1 MNNICIVIRLCLQNF
16 KRWISNPRIYFIG
29 ILLTVY
35 ISSVVFPL
43 VSFCYSVE
51 TSITPWLFPLL
62 TSNQEGLIIF
72 TACIILLFCDAP
84 FLDSTQP
91 FYIIRSGRQ
100 KWILAQILYIFLASI
115 LFFTFIYL
123 VSTIILFPVTHWQ
136 MDWGKIFY
144 TLSLT
149 DARTMFQIPLMI
161 PYEIL
166 KIYSPIQA
174 FGLSFL
180 LNVLVSTFLGL
191 LIFTIN
197 LKLSKIMGSIVAAAP
212 TLLTSTIFFNDF
224 FLIYYIPV
232 AWASLDK
239 IDITG
244 TQLLPSL
251 PYVLTVLIS
260 LIVLLSILSFLFFRK
275 KAIEISPQ
283 I

>member
-100 KWILAQILYIFLASI
+100 KWILAQILYHCHSGKALLFGNPCGKRYPRHYSVERFLHKKTGNTNDTYRSTCSSR
-115 LFFTFIYL
+115 LCHHTFYKRTAR
-123 VSTIILFPVTHWQ
+123 SFRQ
-136 MDWGKIFY
+136 KIF
-144 TLSLT
+144 
-149 DARTMFQIPLMI
+149 
-161 PYEIL
+161 
-166 KIYSPIQA
+166 PIDYIRNPVYQ
-174 FGLSFL
+174 FKD
-180 LNVLVSTFLGL
+180 
-191 LIFTIN
+191 IR
-197 LKLSKIMGSIVAAAP
+197 
-212 TLLTSTIFFNDF
+212 FF
-224 FLIYYIPV
+224 
-232 AWASLDK
+232 
-239 IDITG
+239 
-244 TQLLPSL
+244 
-251 PYVLTVLIS
+251 
-260 LIVLLSILSFLFFRK
+260 
-275 KAIEISPQ
+275 
-283 I
+283 